1 MKIQILKSKIHR
13 AVVTETELE
22 YVGSITIDKKMM
34 DAVGIYENEKVH
46 VLNINS
52 GDRFETYVIEG
63 KPGNGDICINGAAA
77 RMAQKGDRV
86 IIISYGLIDEKEA
99 EKWQPSVIS
108 IDSNNEI
115 EEQFH

>member
-1 MKIQILKSKIHR
+1 MQIQILKSKLHH

-22 YVGSITIDKKMM
+22 YVGSITIDKNLM

-46 VLNINS
+46 VLNMHS

-63 KPGNGDICINGAAA
+63 KPGEGQICINGAAA

-86 IIISYGLIDEKEA
+86 IIVAYGVIDEKDIENY
-99 EKWQPSVIS
+99 KPKVTTL
-108 IDSNNEI
+108 NNKNKPV
-115 EEQFH
+115 